1 MEMITI
7 KQLAEDRG
15 VSYEAVRKMISRHS
29 EELEGHINKE
39 GRTQYL
45 DPEAVKIITG
55 YMQSNTVIVEDHQS
69 QKLKELEEENKKLL
83 QQIIVLQ
90 QGEKELLQGREDLLV
105 RIHDLEI
112 NLLEEK
118 HKTQLL
124 EMKIEEQKEAEPEEE
139 EEAAAV
145 ESEQVQEPEKRSFW
159 SRLFGRK

>member
-1 MEMITI
+1 MEMMTI
-7 KQLAEDRG
+7 KQLADDRG
-15 VSYEAVRKMISRHS
+15 VSYEAVRKMIVRHA

-45 DPEAVKIITG
+45 DPEAVRIITG
-55 YMQSNTVIVEDHQS
+55 YMQSNTVIVEDQQS

-90 QGEKELLQGREDLLV
+90 QGEKELLQGREDLLL

-112 NLLEEK
+112 NLLEER

-124 EMKIEEQKEAEPEEE
+124 EMKIEEQKEAEE

-145 ESEQVQEPEKRSFW
+145 ESKQVQETEQRSFW
-159 SRLFGRK
+159 SRLFGRKR